1 LRHFEQVT
9 GDAVSHDVC
18 NEYLLQFRHV
28 DSAQAYR
35 NEGAVGEA
43 VRDSGI
49 DRSECFISACHSSKG
64 NSGDENFCVLP
75 KISDEMYQQKPWV

>member
-1 LRHFEQVT
+1 LRRFEQVT

-18 NEYLLQFRHV
+18 NESFLEFRHV

-49 DRSECFISACHSSKG
+49 DRSECFICHSSKG
-64 NSGDENFCVLP
+64 DSGDENFCVFT
-75 KISDEMYQQKPWV
+75 